1 MAVSCLTD
9 LNYMTV
15 NRGGNM
21 SIAKA
26 KKNALSVAVLVISV
40 LLISAGSTPVAA
52 QDQRKQSTKGID
64 SQSAKS
70 SADNSDLR
78 DESAEAWLV
87 VKLFARPGLNN
98 VNVEVDNGVATLSG
112 KVPTEQAKRR
122 AVRIANSALGI
133 DSVRDQLSVDSSL
146 ANRREANVADKT
158 LAQRVAQK
166 IAANVQGAKAGED
179 WWFEGWR
186 VEGPYNRWNVVVD
199 VDAPGQI
206 TLEGDVSS
214 VDLMEKIVKAAGSV
228 DGVRTVDS
236 DLQVEPNYYSGRG
249 RSLWPYYGRYYYGP
263 YGYYGPFYAPYRYY
277 HEPYAAIPQNRAEQN
292 R

>member
-1 MAVSCLTD
+1 
-9 LNYMTV
+9 
-15 NRGGNM
+15 
-21 SIAKA
+21 
-26 KKNALSVAVLVISV
+26 
-40 LLISAGSTPVAA
+40 VAA
-52 QDQRKQSTKGID
+52 QEQPKQSTKGVD
-64 SQSAKS
+64 NQSART
-70 SADNSDLR
+70 SAENSDLR
-78 DESAEAWLV
+78 DESAEAWLI

-122 AVRIANSALGI
+122 AVRIANSAFGI
-133 DSVRDQLSVDSSL
+133 GSVRDQLSVDSSL
-146 ANRREANVADKT
+146 ANRREANVADKN

-199 VDAPGQI
+199 VDGPGQVNV
-206 TLEGDVSS
+206 EGEVPN
-214 VDLMEKIVKAAGSV
+214 VRLMEKIVKAAASV

-236 DLQVEPNYYSGRG
+236 DLQVEPNYYSGTHRG
-249 RSLWPYYGRYYYGP
+249 LLPYYNSYYYGP